1 MYKKMQVSEQQF
13 DKERDKRNRRK
24 GAVSEK
30 CEDKGSGGKVRA
42 QCHRGNRNSTGVS
55 FLSIM
60 HLCLNS
66 C

>member
-1 MYKKMQVSEQQF
+1 MQVSEQQF
-13 DKERDKRNRRK
+13 DKQRDKRNTRK
-24 GAVSEK
+24 GTVSEK

-42 QCHRGNRNSTGVS
+42 QCHRGNRNSAGVS